1 MTQFIM
7 FSASLDKNK
16 HNTNKTLE
24 YTVHLC
30 HYLSQTSATIKNK
43 PTFCSIS
50 CKTARV
56 MSEIKI
62 ESQKSKSSFMHVDS
76 MTTL

>member
-1 MTQFIM
+1 M
-7 FSASLDKNK
+7 FCASLNK
-16 HNTNKTLE
+16 IKHKTNKTLG

-30 HYLSQTSATIKNK
+30 RYLSQTSTTIKNK

-62 ESQKSKSSFMHVDS
+62 ESQKSKSSFTHVDS
-76 MTTL
+76 MTIL